1 MRIIDVHTHILS
13 PDMIVARQELCKRD
27 RWFGLLYAN
36 PRARLAD
43 AADLIASMDKAGI
56 DKAVVFGFA
65 FADQGLCQ
73 ECNAYVLQVARQYP
87 DRVIPF
93 AVVNPCA
100 REIAVQEAHHCLE
113 LGFGGIGELMPDGQG
128 FTFADTA
135 FLDPLLDLT
144 RHYQVPVMLH
154 VNELLGHVYAG
165 KGSQGPQQAFELA
178 VRRPENVFI
187 LAHWGGG
194 LPFYELMPKVRVALR
209 NVYYDTA
216 ASPYLYEDSAFRHVM
231 AWAPTKVLFGS
242 DYPLLGQMCCLK
254 KKKNADLDE
263 KLLAQVL
270 GGNALTILR
279 RGAEQELMRR

>member
-1 MRIIDVHTHILS
+1 MCIVNRENIYMKIIDVHTHILP
-13 PDMIVARQELCKRD
+13 PDMIAARQELCKRD

-56 DKAVVFGFA
+56 GKAVVFGFA

-73 ECNAYVLQVARQYP
+73 ECNAYILQVARQYP

-100 REIAVQEAHHCLE
+100 REIAVQEAHRYLE

-128 FTFADTA
+128 FTFADAA
-135 FLDPLLDLT
+135 FLDSLLDLA

-194 LPFYELMPKVRVALR
+194 LPFYELMPEVRAALR

-216 ASPYLYEDSAFRHVM
+216 ASPYLYEDSIFRHVS
-231 AWAPTKVLFGS
+231 AWAPAKVLFGS
-242 DYPLLGQMCCLK
+242 DYPLLGQKRCLK
-254 KKKNADLDE
+254 QVENAGLDE
-263 KLLAQVL
+263 GLLAQVL
-270 GGNALTILR
+270 GENALTILR
-279 RGAEQELMRR
+279 